1 MLEAVDE
8 VNEAQKTVM
17 IEKIDK
23 HFGGDLTGKSIAVWG
38 LAFKPRTDDIR
49 EAPALVLIDWL
60 LEKGATVRVND
71 PEAMDNVK
79 AKYGDKLT
87 YCKKQMQ
94 ALDGADAL
102 AIMTEWRDY
111 QRPEFSEM
119 ATRLKSA
126 VVFDGR
132 NLYEPE
138 IMQAEQ
144 A

>member
-1 MLEAVDE
+1 MENV
-8 VNEAQKTVM
+8 
-17 IEKIDK
+17 
-23 HFGGDLTGKSIAVWG
+23 
-38 LAFKPRTDDIR
+38 RT
-49 EAPALVLIDWL
+49 
-60 LEKGATVRVND
+60 
-71 PEAMDNVK
+71 
-79 AKYGDKLT
+79 KYGDRLA

-119 ATRLKSA
+119 ATRLRSA

-138 IMQAEQ
+138 IMQSHGFHYFSIGRPPVG
-144 A
+144 